1 MQYSEAIDWLFQ
13 QFPSYQNIGKSAY
26 KPDLGNIEQLCE
38 ILQINH
44 SHLKYIHVAGTNGK
58 GSTSNMLSS
67 ILMEAG
73 YKVGTFTS
81 PHLIDFRERI
91 AINDTLIPEGHVV
104 SFCKLVQEQNLSFE
118 PSFFEITFAMALKHF
133 IETSCDIC
141 VIETGLGGR
150 LDATNIIT
158 PILSVI
164 TNISLDHT
172 DLLGDTLPK
181 IAFEK
186 AGIIKKNVPVV
197 IGEFHPETKQIFI
210 EKVIRSNSTIHLAYE
225 EFELEESNDYKT
237 INERTVKCC
246 IKQLNSLGF
255 IISDKHITN
264 GIINLIKNRN
274 FIGRFQ
280 VIQQNP
286 QTIIDVSHNE
296 AGIKKSFELLKKIEK
311 GRLHIIFGASSDK
324 NLNDILALFPTNAS
338 YYFTVFSSN
347 RSCTKQELIEK
358 SSQSNLNIL
367 FFDSLAETI
376 IYTKTIVNEEDTLL
390 ITGSFFLISD
400 FIKLFSLNRL
410 QK

>member
-1 MQYSEAIDWLFQ
+1 MQYSEAIDWLFK

-26 KPDLGNIEQLCE
+26 KPDLGNIYQLCE
-38 ILQINH
+38 ILKINH
-44 SHLKYIHVAGTNGK
+44 SYLKYIHIAGTNGK

-91 AINDTLIPEGHVV
+91 AINETLIPEDEVI
-104 SFCKLVQEQNLSFE
+104 SFCEIVQEEDFNFE
-118 PSFFEITFAMALKHF
+118 PSFFEITFAMALKYF
-133 IETSCDIC
+133 IKTSCDIC

-150 LDATNIIT
+150 LDATNLIT

-181 IAFEK
+181 IAYEK
-186 AGIIKKNVPVV
+186 AGIIKPNIPIV
-197 IGEFHPETKQIFI
+197 IGEFHPETINVFK
-210 EKVIRSNSTIHLAYE
+210 EKAMKSNAKIHLAFE
-225 EFELEESNDYKT
+225 EFELTETDNYKV

-246 IKQLNSLGF
+246 IKQLNNLGF
-255 IISDKHITN
+255 TISNKHIVDGLN
-264 GIINLIKNRN
+264 NILKNRN

-280 VIQQNP
+280 IIQQNP

-296 AGIKKSFELLKKIEK
+296 AGLRKTFELLNKIKK
-311 GRLHIIFGASSDK
+311 GNLHIIFGASSDK
-324 NLNDILALFPTNAS
+324 NLESIFPLFPIDAF
-338 YYFTVFSSN
+338 YYFTVFTSN
-347 RSCTKQELIEK
+347 RSCSKEELIKK
-358 SSQSNLNIL
+358 SRNTNLNIL
-367 FFDSLAETI
+367 FFDSI
-376 IYTKTIVNEEDTLL
+376 IEVLKQTKSSVNKEDTLL

-400 FIKLFSLNRL
+400 YINFFSL
-410 QK
+410 K